1 MLRAWSDVYTVSFLR
16 VSESSVRHLR
26 KIKCKRSSLVFLCWA
41 SVCWEPSK
49 SRNATRMQFLI
60 HSWIGL
66 MQQVLG
72 RQQRRMLNKP
82 IYLQHINGRRGRV
95 CGWYHPK
102 AKCIY
107 MCISN
112 NRGPNTDPWDEAPS
126 VLTNRVR
133 SRRKDSNH
141 APVRLA
147 GTTWQ

>member
-1 MLRAWSDVYTVSFLR
+1 MSNTTPMLRAWSDVYTVSFLR

-102 AKCIY
+102 AKCISE
-107 MCISN
+107 I
-112 NRGPNTDPWDEAPS
+112 TEAP
-126 VLTNRVR
+126 TPIPETKHRQCWQIWF
-133 SRRKDSNH
+133 D
-141 APVRLA
+141 PVDKTQ
-147 GTTWQ
+147 TTPLCD